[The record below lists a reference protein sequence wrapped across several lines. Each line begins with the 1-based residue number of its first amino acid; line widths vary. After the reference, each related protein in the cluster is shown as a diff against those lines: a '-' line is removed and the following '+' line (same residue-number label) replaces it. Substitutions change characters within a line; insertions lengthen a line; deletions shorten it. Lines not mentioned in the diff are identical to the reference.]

1 MTPPVM
7 ITVRPMRKI
16 DMATVA
22 KIYGASFNEPW
33 PRPVVEDLYS
43 TPAAWGLLASIKTP
57 DADIPAGF
65 ILARTVI
72 DEADIMS
79 VGVQPQHRRK
89 GVGRTLVDAVIQS
102 VNPNQGGVV
111 VLEVAE
117 DNPAA
122 QKLYVNAGFSVVGRR
137 PGYYIRVGTVKV
149 AALLMRYAIDE

>member
-1 MTPPVM
+1 
-7 ITVRPMRKI
+7 
-16 DMATVA
+16 
-22 KIYGASFNEPW
+22 
-33 PRPVVEDLYS
+33 
-43 TPAAWGLLASIKTP
+43 
-57 DADIPAGF
+57 
-65 ILARTVI
+65 
-72 DEADIMS
+72 MS
-79 VGVQPQHRRK
+79 VCSHSIGAKESV
-89 GVGRTLVDAVIQS
+89 RTLVDAVIQS